1 VAEPFELTSNGQ
13 VVGVLEPT
21 EKIVLVELLNQ
32 LTQLLT
38 PEDEEHLDPLA
49 QEVGIGTETPEPTD
63 PVLKRLLPNAY
74 RFDPEKA
81 NEFRRYTERDLRVG
95 KISRAKAMVSI
106 LRADDDEITLTSE
119 QAEAWA
125 MSLADL
131 RVALGAKL
139 GLFDATHDDS
149 LKSES
154 PEQSVYDWLTW
165 LQGSVIEAIQS

>member
-1 VAEPFELTSNGQ
+1 MAEPFELTSEGR

-32 LTQLLT
+32 LIELLA

-49 QEVGIGTETPEPTD
+49 QEIGIGTETPEPTD

-95 KISRAKAMVSI
+95 KISRAKAMASV
-106 LRADDDEITLTSE
+106 LQEDADEISLTRQE
-119 QAEAWA
+119 AEAWA
-125 MSLADL
+125 MSIADL

-139 GLFDATHDDS
+139 GLFDAAHDDS
-149 LKSES
+149 LRGDS

-165 LQGSVIEAIQS
+165 LQGSVIEAIQT

>member
-1 VAEPFELTSNGQ
+1 VAEPFEVTSDGH

-21 EKIVLVELLNQ
+21 EKVVLVELLSQ
-32 LTQLLT
+32 LTELLT
-38 PEDEEHLDPLA
+38 PEQEEHLDPLA

-95 KISRAKAMVSI
+95 KISRANAMEAV
-106 LRADDDEITLTSE
+106 LREAGDEITLSRE
-119 QAEAWA
+119 QAEVWA

-139 GLFDATHDDS
+139 GLFDEVRDVS
-149 LKSES
+149 LKGDS

-165 LQGSVIEAIQS
+165 LQGSVIEALQS